1 MFKKLW
7 LTGCL
12 IRRRLTALRLKTFS
26 MRFSFRF
33 SAMSVTS
40 NKSKRLMFFIGVSF
54 VVFVGSLPV
63 HVRGLGENE
72 QVIDDF
78 DTGTA
83 NYWQGFKNNDSAT
96 FWHLRMHDEP
106 RPPGINLLR
115 PPSKDGDGFIEV
127 FPVSDSPAQIFSN
140 VFDLFPGATV
150 EITYWNF
157 VATYPSVRKSVLL
170 LYKVLIDGVT
180 GTRPPLQAVLIYS
193 APISNDP
200 SLDWITVPI
209 DLKITEPSKIQVRY
223 RITSLRS
230 NSIFFLPYVSFNIII
245 STFILVLRSSVLM
258 ALS

>member
-1 MFKKLW
+1 
-7 LTGCL
+7 
-12 IRRRLTALRLKTFS
+12 
-26 MRFSFRF
+26 
-33 SAMSVTS
+33 MSLSS
-40 NKSKRLMFFIGVSF
+40 NKSERFNFFIGVSL
-54 VVFVGSLPV
+54 VVFVGRLPV
-63 HVRGLGENE
+63 HVTGLGENE
-72 QVIDDF
+72 KVIDDF

-96 FWHLRMHDEP
+96 FWQLRMHDEP

-157 VATYPSVRKSVLL
+157 VATYPSVRKTVLL
-170 LYKVLIDGVT
+170 LYKELIDGET

-200 SLDWITVPI
+200 SLDWITVRI
-209 DLKITEPSKIQVRY
+209 DLKITEPSKIQVRFY
-223 RITSLRS
+223 IT
-230 NSIFFLPYVSFNIII
+230 SIFFFHMFLLKFQFKRLFLCYAAPY
-245 STFILVLRSSVLM
+245 
-258 ALS
+258 